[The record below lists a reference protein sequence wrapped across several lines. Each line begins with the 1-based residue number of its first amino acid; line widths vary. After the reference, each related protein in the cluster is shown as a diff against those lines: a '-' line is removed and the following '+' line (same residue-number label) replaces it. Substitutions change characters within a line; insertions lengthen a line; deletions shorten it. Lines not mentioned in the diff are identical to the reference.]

1 MSHFRLPDEAYKY
14 GLSYNSN
21 FNNQLLSGI
30 NQGLSLY
37 DRDTDTKLY
46 RPTDVKPLDKVNFD
60 VINDDLDKYDKNYNK
75 QDNLYNNSKATVAG
89 AIAGFNK
96 SADDYIQ
103 RIINEIKKLFTFDTS
118 GLKTYAG
125 LFILFLIAY
134 KKI

>member
-1 MSHFRLPDEAYKY
+1 MYNFDLMKY
-14 GLSYNSN
+14 VSKWAVGFGLYT
-21 FNNQLLSGI
+21 
-30 NQGLSLY
+30 LY
-37 DRDTDTKLY
+37 DGL
-46 RPTDVKPLDKVNFD
+46 VEG
-60 VINDDLDKYDKNYNK
+60 I
-75 QDNLYNNSKATVAG
+75 
-89 AIAGFNK
+89 NK